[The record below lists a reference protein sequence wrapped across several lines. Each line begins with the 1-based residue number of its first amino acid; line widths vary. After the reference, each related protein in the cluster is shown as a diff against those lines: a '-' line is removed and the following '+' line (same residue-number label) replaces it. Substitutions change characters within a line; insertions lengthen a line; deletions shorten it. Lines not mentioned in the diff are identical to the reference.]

1 MTRPARHPGR
11 EAFSSLLRRAS
22 AVALA
27 LLLAA
32 CANGPFWGEKKK
44 AQAEPEQV
52 LIPMYELD
60 IDAPADLRR
69 FLSRYLDLARFQT
82 SPERDGVSEGELNR
96 LIAAAPAQARGLLE
110 TEGYF
115 NAEVKAARLPTPP
128 APRPADAPPTLPRV
142 KLTVAPGPR
151 TRVASLALDVQGPL
165 RESLQKADP
174 AAIATWSALHRDWL
188 LRPDSEFRQ
197 PQWSAAKA
205 AMLDRLRI
213 DGYPGA
219 SWNDTEVRIDAA
231 ANTAAV
237 DVTADSGPL
246 YRLGR
251 MRIEGLQRHDESSVR
266 NVANFQPGT
275 PYTERLLM
283 DYAERLRKLDLFA
296 SSLVELD
303 PEVDDPAAA
312 TVVVRVRELPLQ
324 QALVGVGASD
334 ETGPRLTLEHTHRR
348 VFGRPWVAK
357 NKIEWGRDR
366 QLLDSQL
373 ISHPLT
379 NGYRALLAVNVG
391 SEDAE
396 GTLVESSR
404 VRVGRSL
411 DTERTERIAF
421 IEAVNTRTLNAET
434 QGTGETNSRALSA
447 NLHWIRRDLDSVLLP
462 TEGTSWNLQGGL
474 GHAWNNVADSGAF
487 GRMYAR
493 FTGYRPVGKTW
504 FGSARVE
511 AAQLFAG
518 DQVGIP
524 DTLLFRAGGDD
535 SVRGYA
541 HRSLGPVKSGVVNS
555 GRVLLTGSVEMAR
568 PILPSIP
575 TLWGA
580 AFIDAGQ
587 AADRWAD
594 LRPVWGYGV
603 GVRLRSPVGPLKL
616 DLAYGEAT
624 KKVRLHLSIGVTF

>member
-1 MTRPARHPGR
+1 MTGPARRLGR
-11 EAFSSLLRRAS
+11 QAFSSLLRRGG
-22 AVALA
+22 VIALA
-27 LLLAA
+27 LLLGA
-32 CANGPFWGEKKK
+32 CANGPFWAEKK
-44 AQAEPEQV
+44 APAEPKPV

-60 IDAPADLRR
+60 IDAPGDLRR

-96 LIAAAPAQARGLLE
+96 LIASAPAQARALLE

-115 NAEVKAARLPTPP
+115 NAEVKAARLPAAP
-128 APRPADAPPTLPRV
+128 APRSADAEPPLPRV
-142 KLTVAPGPR
+142 QLTVSPGPR

-188 LRPDSEFRQ
+188 LRPDREFRQ

-205 AMLDRLRI
+205 EMLDRLRV

-219 SWNDTEVRIDAA
+219 TWNSTAARIDAT

-266 NVANFQPGT
+266 NAANFQPGT
-275 PYTERLLM
+275 PYTERLLI

-303 PEVDDPAAA
+303 PEADDPAAA

-324 QALVGVGASD
+324 QALVGVGVSD
-334 ETGPRLTLEHTHRR
+334 STGPRLTLEHTHRR

-357 NKIEWGRDR
+357 NKLEWGRDR
-366 QLLDSQL
+366 QTLDSQL
-373 ISHPLT
+373 ISHPLK
-379 NGYRALLAVNVG
+379 NGYRNLLAVNVG

-462 TEGTSWNLQGGL
+462 TEGTSWNLQGAL

-493 FTGYRPVGKTW
+493 YTGYRPVGKTW
-504 FGSARVE
+504 FGSARLE

-524 DTLLFRAGGDD
+524 DTLLFRAGGDE

-568 PILPSIP
+568 PILQRIP

-580 AFIDAGQ
+580 VFVDAGQ

-594 LRPVWGYGV
+594 LRPVWGYGA
-603 GVRLRSPVGPLKL
+603 GLRLRSPVGPLKL

-624 KKVRLHLSIGVTF
+624 KKVRLHLSVGVAF